1 MQQTLGRE
9 CLMPEDEWKRISLSL
24 SEKADNLLRTV
35 ARRKGDLSERL
46 RTAILNTNWD
56 EVELVKRRKTHQKFL
71 RTSFAISVPV
81 YEKLKESA
89 RNRGGEVSVLID
101 AIIIAYYSRPHDNP

>member
-1 MQQTLGRE
+1 MAK
-9 CLMPEDEWKRISLSL
+9 DEWKRVSLSL

-35 ARRKGDLSERL
+35 ARRKGDLSECL

-56 EVELVKRRKTHQKFL
+56 EVELVKRRKTYQNFL

-81 YEKLKESA
+81 YEKLKECA
-89 RNRGGEVSVLID
+89 RNRGVEVSVLID

>member
-1 MQQTLGRE
+1 MTE
-9 CLMPEDEWKRISLSL
+9 ADWKRVSVSL

-35 ARRKGDLSERL
+35 ARRKGDLSEGL

-56 EVELVKRRKTHQKFL
+56 EVELVKRRKTYQKFL

-81 YEKLKESA
+81 YEKLKECA
-89 RNRGGEVSVLID
+89 RNRGVEVSMLID
-101 AIIIAYYSRPHDNP
+101 AIIITYYSRPHDNP